1 MAQGDA
7 VSALSYDGEAHH
19 DTFSFAS
26 VESSQLPLRRSVT
39 QKAGWGDY
47 HEVELTQMQGFR
59 RLSLPGRR
67 ERRLAS
73 LVVRPRLRIFWYLL
87 LIVFFFL
94 RHAYGRCVLRI
105 SMLRTLLL
113 RTLFLRHASSPRG
126 TAMDRPKNPRGKHI
140 IAMCSPRV
148 ETLPLNLTSFS
159 IWESVPR

>member
-1 MAQGDA
+1 
-7 VSALSYDGEAHH
+7 
-19 DTFSFAS
+19 
-26 VESSQLPLRRSVT
+26 
-39 QKAGWGDY
+39 
-47 HEVELTQMQGFR
+47 MQGFR

-87 LIVFFFL
+87 LIVFFFFL

-148 ETLPLNLTSFS
+148 GALPLNLTSLS
-159 IWESVPR
+159 IRESVPR